1 MTRGRKMSNIQ
12 VTTTSIKSAPRRG
25 RPQVLPWDREMQY
38 LIEARKS
45 GATYGDLAYELAL
58 RYRRPVTPQTVKAN
72 VAPLMSTSAEKESE
86 RARVTEQQE
95 KESIEALR
103 IAEYIVEN
111 QQSSK
116 MDIADGL
123 GIPPYRVDKLYKK
136 AKQSMDGY
144 ILPPVRE
151 GKQKFTSD
159 QMEGTLR
166 AAARALEIPENGQM
180 SEGAFNKWRD
190 SLASNERD
198 QIPNS
203 MVYRRRYGT
212 WTDACQA
219 AGLKPNP
226 LPRQYDGV
234 SRDDC
239 VVWLAHWLRSLT
251 DRGEGLIEASQGEY
265 AMWLRNHPDAPSQDM
280 LLLRDAWSVLLAE
293 ASDYER
299 EHRNL
304 LAPKPVQTSGRNKKQ
319 R

>member
-1 MTRGRKMSNIQ
+1 MSDIQ

-25 RPQVLPWDREMQY
+25 RPEIIPWANEIRY
-38 LIEARKS
+38 LISARKE
-45 GATYGDLAYELAL
+45 GATYGDLAYELTL
-58 RYRRPVTPQTVKAN
+58 KYERSITPQTVRSQIS
-72 VAPLMSTSAEKESE
+72 PLMSTSAEEEGE

-123 GIPPYRVDKLYKK
+123 GIPLYRVDKLYKK

-144 ILPPVRE
+144 ILPAVRE

-166 AAARALEIPENGQM
+166 AAARALEIPENGHL
-180 SEGAFNKWRD
+180 SEGAFIKWRD
-190 SLASNERD
+190 SLASKERD
-198 QIPNS
+198 QIPHPQ
-203 MVYRRRYGT
+203 VYRRRYGT

-219 AGLKPNP
+219 AGFRAHP
-226 LPRQYDGV
+226 LPRHYDGV

-265 AMWLRNHPDAPSQDM
+265 AMWLRNHPDAPSPEM
-280 LLLRDAWSVLLAE
+280 LRLRDAWSVLLAE
-293 ASDYER
+293 ASDYES